1 MLEIKNITVQ
11 ADEQTILNNFNLN
24 IEDHEIHALMGP
36 NGVGKSTICKV
47 LLNDP
52 NYHVINGNIIYN
64 SQNINELATDERA
77 KLGFFLLN
85 QTPIAIPG
93 VSNSEM
99 LRMALSNKTNKQ
111 VDILAFHKELKAITE
126 KLNVPS
132 SFIHRDI
139 NYGMSGGER
148 KKNELI
154 HLWMLK
160 PNFIILDEVD
170 SGLDVDSFKTVMKSL
185 KEYYLE
191 YKPSILIITHNTKV
205 FKYLHP
211 DKISILNN
219 GYIIKNGDSSLANI
233 IDEKGFEAFNVSEN
247 EVHE

>member
-64 SQNINELATDERA
+64 SRNINELATDERA
-77 KLGFFLLN
+77 RLGFFLLN

-191 YKPSILIITHNTKV
+191 YKPSILIITHNTKI
-205 FKYLHP
+205 LHSLKV
-211 DKISILNN
+211 DYVHVLVNGKIVKTGGQELASEIEEN
-219 GYIIKNGDSSLANI
+219 GYAQYK
-233 IDEKGFEAFNVSEN
+233 
-247 EVHE
+247 

>member
-191 YKPSILIITHNTKV
+191 YKPSILIITHNTKI
-205 FKYLHP
+205 LHSLKV
-211 DKISILNN
+211 DYVHVLVNGKIVKTGGQELASEIEEN
-219 GYIIKNGDSSLANI
+219 GYAQYK
-233 IDEKGFEAFNVSEN
+233 
-247 EVHE
+247 

>member
-1 MLEIKNITVQ
+1 
-11 ADEQTILNNFNLN
+11 
-24 IEDHEIHALMGP
+24 
-36 NGVGKSTICKV
+36 
-47 LLNDP
+47 
-52 NYHVINGNIIYN
+52 
-64 SQNINELATDERA
+64 
-77 KLGFFLLN
+77 
-85 QTPIAIPG
+85 
-93 VSNSEM
+93 
-99 LRMALSNKTNKQ
+99 
-111 VDILAFHKELKAITE
+111 
-126 KLNVPS
+126 
-132 SFIHRDI
+132 
-139 NYGMSGGER
+139 MSGGER

-219 GYIIKNGDSSLANI
+219 GHIIKNGDASLANI
-233 IDEKGFEAFNVSEN
+233 IDEQGFEAFNVSEN